1 MVKKTLLSL
10 AIAATAAG
18 MAGCQISSVEGNNK
32 VDQTA
37 VQAGDPTLGGKAAD
51 TVSPIF
57 SPATSQLP
65 LANDLIYAANSG
77 TGVVAGVTP
86 GADGTADIANPESN
100 PVKTAIN
107 DLDGFSTIAPIDIPL
122 NGLLESD
129 LSANGK
135 VLLIPLRNASNEP
148 SVGTTPVDPLN
159 IRTIVDVAGL
169 QAAVAAGNTAAAA
182 GIIRKSLNP
191 GMFNSQGNPD
201 SSLPGFPQFDL
212 SQVILKTPTG
222 QSVPH
227 LRIMP
232 KKPLL
237 PKTKYVVAL
246 TNELRDSSGQP
257 LTEPT
262 EYTSLTG
269 DGSLFSPRLSAVRD
283 LVKLTENIAGGFYSL
298 SKPGGNA
305 GDIILSYAFTT
316 GGTTDVLKAM
326 AAPETFIVGGSIAE
340 AEAKVRAGVIATK
353 ADDETDAAVAARAE
367 ASLKQVAA
375 GVAQAVSAR
384 PDVDID
390 HTADNVI
397 ALVKANAIAADAY
410 KNALRGQITGKIAA
424 ALPGLNAL
432 VDSPKARTYTEIPG
446 VAVPFTSLLT
456 SQITPRVEAQ
466 ITDIATGEGAITKSV
481 VDGGGSAAAAAAQ
494 LDAIAGQ
501 VAVKINEAQ
510 AGTLPTT
517 DGATVRPILK
527 ASEQLAPQYL
537 AGLRT
542 AIVTG
547 QVNALTSG
555 GSIRQGGLTMPNY
568 LPDAVVGTADGALG
582 MWRGSDAISKA
593 LRNGLDAPRDKD
605 GTANVSYRFPFANK
619 VGNSMLPV
627 MATLPPASC
636 DPDGAGPAP
645 AIAKPADGWP
655 VAIYQHG
662 ITVDR
667 TAGLLVG
674 NALAKQCIA
683 MVAIDHVAHGVAPL
697 DSAGVNSRALFN
709 VEQVASET
717 AEIAQKASPFAF
729 AVNALV
735 KANPDHALKDLK
747 ERHNNI
753 AKGKAAADK
762 AKPGIAMVF
771 KYDDAGKL
779 VEAESVGKSADL
791 YINLQNFGRTRDHIR
806 QTVVDLLN
814 LNASIGSMDVDG
826 DNSNDFNADKVFFIG
841 HSLGGIVGT
850 TFLAVNNDPDVQK
863 YNTNL
868 KPVKAAAL
876 GNPGGGIVKLLEN
889 SPGIGAQILAGLAG
903 NGLKQGDASLETFFT
918 VFQATIDSGDPI
930 NFTSTLEGMPV
941 LVYEDVGGFKE
952 NADATPELSDQ
963 VVPNNALNP
972 SQPSARSLLAGT
984 DPLVTQLG
992 ITDKLTK
999 PVADAVKVNNPGPNG
1014 TGILTSSDVLRQNVR
1029 ISKGTHSTFSSAD
1042 PQDVFAEEYMQIVT
1056 FFDAYNAGAEY
1067 KSLLVKDTN
1076 VLEVP
1081 AQ

>member
-10 AIAATAAG
+10 AIAASAAG

-86 GADGTADIANPESN
+86 GADGTADIANPEAN

-107 DLDGFSTIAPIDIPL
+107 DLDGFSTVAPIDIPL
-122 NGLLESD
+122 NGLLSDES
-129 LSANGK
+129 LGNKKGG
-135 VLLIPLRNASNEP
+135 VLLIPLKNASSAP
-148 SVGTTPVDPLN
+148 TVGTTPIDPLN
-159 IRTIVDVAGL
+159 IRTIVDVEGL
-169 QAAVAAGNTAAAA
+169 QKAVAANNTAGAAA
-182 GIIRKSLNP
+182 II
-191 GMFNSQGNPD
+191 GNAINVTPAD
-201 SSLPGFPQFDL
+201 QPAFEVT
-212 SQVILKTPTG
+212 QVILKTPTG
-222 QSVPH
+222 QAVPH
-227 LRIMP
+227 LRILL

-237 PKTKYVVAL
+237 PKTKYVIAL
-246 TNELRDSSGQP
+246 TNELKAQDGKS

-262 EYTSLTG
+262 EYASLTG
-269 DGSLFSPRLSAVRD
+269 DGSLFSPRLAAVRD
-283 LVKLTENIAGGFYSL
+283 LVKLTENIAGGVYSQVT
-298 SKPGGNA
+298 PGGNA
-305 GDIILSYAFTT
+305 SDIILSYAFTT
-316 GGTTDVLKAM
+316 GGTTDVLKSMTAPGSFIAGALTP
-326 AAPETFIVGGSIAE
+326 AAAEGSI
-340 AEAKVRAGVIATK
+340 RARVIATAK
-353 ADDETDAAVAARAE
+353 GQGADDATANAAADNQIKTLAVTAVN
-367 ASLKQVAA
+367 LMN
-375 GVAQAVSAR
+375 AQAGTQV
-384 PDVDID
+384 ID
-390 HTADNVI
+390 PAAANVVE
-397 ALVKANAIAADAY
+397 LVKGNATATGVFNTVLYTAIANGNGA
-410 KNALRGQITGKIAA
+410 
-424 ALPGLNAL
+424 GLDTI
-432 VDSPKARTYTEIPG
+432 VDRPKSRTFNTIPG
-446 VAVPFTSLLT
+446 AVLPYTTLLT
-456 SQITPRVEAQ
+456 SQITARVEAD
-466 ITDIATGEGAITKSV
+466 IKDIATAEGAITKSI
-481 VDGGGSAAAAAAQ
+481 VDGGGNQAAADAQ
-494 LDAIAGQ
+494 LNVIAGQ
-501 VAVKINEAQ
+501 VAVQINTATP
-510 AGTLPTT
+510 GTLPST
-517 DGATVRPILK
+517 DGATIRPTLK
-527 ASEQLAPQYL
+527 STEALQPAYL
-537 AGLRT
+537 KGLQT

-555 GSIRQGGLTMPNY
+555 GSIRQGGLTIPSF
-568 LPDAVVGTADGALG
+568 LPEATVGTADSALG
-582 MWRGSDAISKA
+582 MWRGSDAAAVA
-593 LRNGLDAPRDKD
+593 LGRTAAPKDKD
-605 GTANVSYRFPFANK
+605 NTVNVSYRFPFAHK
-619 VGNSMLPV
+619 VGEVTVPV
-627 MATLPPASC
+627 LTTLPAASC

-645 AIAKPADGWP
+645 AISKPADGWP
-655 VAIYQHG
+655 VVIYQHG

-709 VEQVASET
+709 IEQVASET
-717 AEIAQKASPFAF
+717 PAIAQAASPFA
-729 AVNALV
+729 AARAALLQ
-735 KANPDHALKDLK
+735 ANPDHALKDLK
-747 ERHNNI
+747 ERHNNV

-762 AKPGIAMVF
+762 AKPGVAMTF
-771 KYDDAGKL
+771 KYDAEGKL
-779 VEAESVGKSADL
+779 VEAESLGKSADL

-806 QTVVDLLN
+806 QTVMDLLN
-814 LNASIGSMDVDG
+814 LNASIDAMDVDG
-826 DNSNDFNADKVFFIG
+826 NGTADDLNPAKVYFIG

-850 TFLAVNNDPDVQK
+850 TFLAVNNDPAVRAYAKDTMGKDLLPQVR
-863 YNTNL
+863 
-868 KPVKAAAL
+868 AAAL

-930 NFTSTLEGMPV
+930 NFTSTLKDMPV
-941 LVYEDVGGFKE
+941 LVYEDVGGFKASAE
-952 NADATPELSDQ
+952 ATPEPSDQ

-972 SQPSARSLLAGT
+972 TQPSAKSLLAGT
-984 DPLVTQLG
+984 DPLVTELG

-999 PVADAVKVNNPGPNG
+999 PVADAAKTDNPGPNG

-1056 FFDAYNAGAEY
+1056 FFDAYDAGADY